1 MAFTKQRREILN
13 IINNSCKHLT
23 AEEIYRLAQT
33 EGSRPALGTVY
44 RNLNLLA
51 EQGLIR
57 RLCVSGQPDRFD
69 RNIAPHEHIICSVC
83 GHICDINIP
92 DYKSCLPRTEWIVS
106 GFELTLSGICP
117 ECRNTVKRSVNTDP
131 AIKNQT

>member
-1 MAFTKQRREILN
+1 MAFTRQRREILN
-13 IINNSCKHLT
+13 IISNSCKHLT
-23 AEEIYRLAQT
+23 AEQVYRLAQT

-57 RLCVSGQPDRFD
+57 RLCISGQPDRFD
-69 RNIAPHEHIICSVC
+69 RNTAPHEHIICTVC
-83 GHICDINIP
+83 GHICDISIP
-92 DYKSCLPRTEWIVS
+92 GFKPCLPRTEWAVT

-117 ECRNTVKRSVNTDP
+117 ECRKHGKEIRNTDP
-131 AIKNQT
+131 YIKNQT